1 MKGGKKAVMTA
12 LAVILVVFMSFPT
25 VFAARAAEAV
35 PEAGEVPEAE
45 EVPAVIP
52 PAAIPA
58 VTPALIRSRLS
69 SGMSLWG

>member
-25 VFAARAAEAV
+25 VFARAGGGGGTGG
-35 PEAGEVPEAE
+35 GEVPEAE
-45 EVPAVIP
+45 AAVIP
-52 PAAIPA
+52 PAATPA

>member
-35 PEAGEVPEAE
+35 PERG
-45 EVPAVIP
+45 
-52 PAAIPA
+52 
-58 VTPALIRSRLS
+58 RYRRRRRRLYHRRPHQR
-69 SGMSLWG
+69 LHPL